1 MPGQCQGPH
10 VHQLMAQRYTG
21 EMFKGCYDAVVR
33 TTASLVVSRS
43 AVPPKVAS
51 RKIRFARTLE
61 PTVMEYFRSGNGI
74 LNGMIR

>member
-1 MPGQCQGPH
+1 MPGQCQGRP
-10 VHQLMAQRYTG
+10 VRQLMAQRYTG
-21 EMFKGCYDAVVR
+21 EMFKGCYDAAVR
-33 TTASLVVSRS
+33 TTASVVVSRS

-74 LNGMIR
+74 LNRMIR